1 MGYKEELQDLVNIIF
16 TCQKKKKV
24 KQLSLLVYFLA
35 PEFIIFISTILIIFL
50 MLILYSLFGSDYPF
64 IEKLIKIIVGV
75 GYSIDFIIVI
85 IMTLK
90 SYFEATIIKINVKDY
105 IIDNF
110 FIEEEKR
117 NNIFSQL
124 NIIHKQDNSLILKLK
139 RYIINEIKGNNINNQ
154 LLYGGIQTTS
164 LFTLGIIILN
174 SLDKINELI
183 KGDNQIGLFA
193 VCIPI
198 LISYWLYIEKVKQ
211 NRMKKIIHYIEEWE
225 KNLTPA
231 ST

>member
-110 FIEEEKR
+110 FIEVEKR

-124 NIIHKQDNSLILKLK
+124 NIIHKQDNSLILKFK
-139 RYIINEIKGNNINNQ
+139 RYIINEIKENNINNQ

-164 LFTLGIIILN
+164 LFTLGFIILN